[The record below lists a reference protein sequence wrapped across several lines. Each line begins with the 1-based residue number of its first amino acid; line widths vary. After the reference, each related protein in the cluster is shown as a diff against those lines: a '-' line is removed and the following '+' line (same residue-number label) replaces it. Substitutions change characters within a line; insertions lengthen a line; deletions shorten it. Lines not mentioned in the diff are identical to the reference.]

1 MYRIVVLMLLVEV
14 ANSSSIF
21 NLNDRQVIE
30 THLSSR
36 DFNRISIDND
46 RITQTFYDRDHFKV
60 VEDKINGQIF
70 VKPAEPEGIAE
81 KEKVEQLIDTFQ
93 LELSS
98 SPSINNQEDPNYH
111 NILRRKDLLKLQIE
125 QQQKRLEGLEQI
137 IKKKENKHPLGF
149 TITTENNKTQDW
161 LFTFKDVKS
170 RTLIL
175 QEDKREV
182 VKSLDCKEQAV
193 KLLNKLVKHENIKGM
208 VKNRKNIPVTSGW
221 KLTRLKY
228 VKLGNFI
235 GHVLSLQ
242 NTTNQAR
249 EIKVK
254 ELWRDELVAI
264 SLDRPKVE
272 SGDYVRVI
280 MVTEGQGLPSVKHVN
295 NTTTKKHEPHPLD
308 WYVNR
313 GDV

>member
-1 MYRIVVLMLLVEV
+1 MRKLIVLMLMVGV
-14 ANSSSIF
+14 VNAATIF

-30 THLSSR
+30 THLSNR
-36 DFNRISIDND
+36 DFNRIAIDDD
-46 RITQTFYDRDHFKV
+46 RITQVFYDRESFNV
-60 VEDKINGQIF
+60 VNDTVNGQIF
-70 VKPAEPEGIAE
+70 VKPVDEDSEYP
-81 KEKVEQLIDTFQ
+81 
-93 LELSS
+93 LS
-98 SPSINNQEDPNYH
+98 
-111 NILRRKDLLKLQIE
+111 L
-125 QQQKRLEGLEQI
+125 
-137 IKKKENKHPLGF
+137 

-161 LFTFKDVKS
+161 LFTFKNVKA

-175 QEDKREV
+175 QEDKREI

-193 KLLNKLVKHENIKGM
+193 KLLNKLVKNENVKGM

-235 GHVLSLQ
+235 GHTLSLK